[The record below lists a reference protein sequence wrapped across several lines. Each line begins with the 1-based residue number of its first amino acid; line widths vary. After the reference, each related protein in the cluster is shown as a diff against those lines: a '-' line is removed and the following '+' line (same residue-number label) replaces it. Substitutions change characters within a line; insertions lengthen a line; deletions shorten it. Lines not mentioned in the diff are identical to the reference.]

1 MQIKDSVA
9 IVVGGASGMARAT
22 AELLAEEGA
31 RVAIFDLPSSA
42 GEEVAASL
50 PGDAIFRACDVMQYD
65 QIGELIEEVT
75 GHFGGLHVGVNLA
88 GGQIGGPARTFSKKG
103 PHDLDHFAKTLEL
116 NTVASVN
123 FLRLCAEQM
132 AKNEPNDDAERGCV
146 ISTASIAAFEG
157 QIGQVS
163 YAAAKSAIAAMSFV
177 AARDLGNIGVRVNAI
192 APSLFNTGLVQQ
204 APQEMKDALV
214 AGAAFPHRMGEPR
227 EYALLAKA
235 IIENPMLNGGT
246 IRLDAGQRFGPR

>member
-1 MQIKDSVA
+1 MQISNSVA

-22 AELLAEEGA
+22 AELLASEGA
-31 RVAIFDLPSSA
+31 RVAIFDLASSA
-42 GEEVAASL
+42 GKEVAEGLA
-50 PGDAIFRACDVMQYD
+50 GDASFHPIDIMDYAGV
-65 QIGELIEEVT
+65 GAAIEDAV
-75 GHFGGLHVGVNLA
+75 GQHGALHIGVNLA

-103 PHDLDHFAKTLEL
+103 PHDLENFQKTLEL
-116 NTVASVN
+116 NTVGSFN

-132 AKNEPNDDAERGCV
+132 AKNEPNEDAERGCV

-163 YAAAKSAIAAMSFV
+163 YAAAKAAIGAMSFV

-204 APQEMKDALV
+204 APQELKEALV
-214 AGAAFPHRMGEPR
+214 AGAAFPNRMGEPR
-227 EYALLAKA
+227 EFALLAKA

-246 IRLDAGQRFGPR
+246 IRLDGGQRFGPR

>member
-31 RVAIFDLPSSA
+31 RVAIFDLESSA
-42 GEEVAASL
+42 GAEVATAL
-50 PGDAIFRACDVMQYD
+50 PGDAIFRPIDIMDYD
-65 QIGELIEEVT
+65 GVGEAIQEAT
-75 GHFGGLHVGVNLA
+75 AHFGALHIGVNLA
-88 GGQIGGPARTFSKKG
+88 GGQVGGPARTLSKKG
-103 PHDLDHFAKTLEL
+103 PHDLQNFAKTLEL
-116 NTVASVN
+116 NTVGSFN

-132 AKNEPNDDAERGCV
+132 AKNEPNEDAERGCV

-214 AGAAFPHRMGEPR
+214 AGAAFPLRMGEPR
-227 EYALLAKA
+227 EFALLAKA

>member
-1 MQIKDSVA
+1 MRIRDSVA

-22 AELLAEEGA
+22 AELIASEGGK
-31 RVAIFDLPSSA
+31 VAIFDLASSA
-42 GEEVAASL
+42 GEQVAAGL
-50 PGDAIFRACDVMQYD
+50 GGGAIFRAVDIMDYAGVGAA
-65 QIGELIEEVT
+65 ISEVVD
-75 GHFGGLHVGVNLA
+75 HFGSLHIGVNLA
-88 GGQIGGPARTFSKKG
+88 GGQIGGPSRTLSKKG
-103 PHDLDHFAKTLEL
+103 PHDLENFRKTLEL
-116 NTVASVN
+116 NTVGSFN
-123 FLRLCAEQM
+123 FLRLAAEQM
-132 AKNEPNDDAERGCV
+132 AKNEPNTDGERGCV
-146 ISTASIAAFEG
+146 ISTASIAAYEG

-163 YAAAKSAIAAMSFV
+163 YAAAKAAIIAMSFV

-192 APSLFNTGLVQQ
+192 APSLFNTGLVQR

-214 AGAAFPHRMGEPR
+214 AGAAFPLRMGEPR

>member
-31 RVAIFDLPSSA
+31 RVAIFDLANSA
-42 GEEVAASL
+42 GEEVAGTL
-50 PGDAIFRACDVMQYD
+50 PGEAIFRSVDIMDYAGV
-65 QIGELIEEVT
+65 GTAIEEVV
-75 GHFGGLHVGVNLA
+75 GHFGAVHVGVNLA
-88 GGQIGGPARTFSKKG
+88 GGQVGGPARTFSKKG
-103 PHDLDHFAKTLEL
+103 PHDLDNFTKTLEL
-116 NTVASVN
+116 NTVGSFN

-132 AKNEPNDDAERGCV
+132 SKNEPNADAERGCV

-214 AGAAFPHRMGEPR
+214 AGAAFPLRMGEPR

>member
-1 MQIKDSVA
+1 MELIESVA

-22 AELLAEEGA
+22 AELLASEGA
-31 RVAIFDLPSSA
+31 RVAIFDLPDSA
-42 GEEVAASL
+42 GEEVAAQL
-50 PGDAIFRACDVMQYD
+50 DGGAIFRGVNIIDYAGV
-65 QIGELIEEVT
+65 GTAIEQVVD
-75 GHFGGLHVGVNLA
+75 HFGSLQIGVNLA
-88 GGQIGGPARTFSKKG
+88 GGQIGGPARTVGKSG
-103 PHDLDHFAKTLEL
+103 PHDLSNFQQTLEL
-116 NTVASVN
+116 NAVGSFN
-123 FLRLCAEQM
+123 FLRLAAEQM
-132 AKNEPNDDAERGCV
+132 AKNEPNDDGERGCV
-146 ISTASIAAFEG
+146 ISTASIAAYEG

-163 YAAAKSAIAAMSFV
+163 YAAAKSAMTFV
-177 AARDLGNIGVRVNAI
+177 AARDLGGIGVRVNAI

-214 AGAAFPHRMGEPR
+214 AGAAFPLRMGKPR

>member
-1 MQIKDSVA
+1 MKIEDSVA

-22 AELLAEEGA
+22 AELLSEGGA
-31 RVAIFDLPSSA
+31 RVAIFDLPTSA
-42 GEEVAASL
+42 GEEVAAAL
-50 PGDAIFRACDVMQYD
+50 PGEAVFRACDVMDYERV
-65 QIGELIEEVT
+65 GELIEEVT
-75 GHFGGLHVGVNLA
+75 AHFGALHVGVNLA

-103 PHDLDHFAKTLEL
+103 PHDLDNFSKTLEL
-116 NTVASVN
+116 NTVASFN

-132 AKNEPNDDAERGCV
+132 SKNEPNEDGERGCV

-163 YAAAKSAIAAMSFV
+163 YSAAKSAIAAMSFV

-227 EYALLAKA
+227 EYALLARS

>member
-1 MQIKDSVA
+1 MLNVENIHLSYGSSIALRGTSLEVA
-9 IVVGGASGMARAT
+9 ENKITCVLGRNGVGKTSLLRSIIGLEPVQFGGASYSGKQLTEMKVHDR
-22 AELLAEEGA
+22 
-31 RVAIFDLPSSA
+31 
-42 GEEVAASL
+42 
-50 PGDAIFRACDVMQYD
+50 
-65 QIGELIEEVT
+65 
-75 GHFGGLHVGVNLA
+75 
-88 GGQIGGPARTFSKKG
+88 ARTG
-103 PHDLDHFAKTLEL
+103 IG
-116 NTVASVN
+116 

-132 AKNEPNDDAERGCV
+132 AKNEPNEDAERGCV